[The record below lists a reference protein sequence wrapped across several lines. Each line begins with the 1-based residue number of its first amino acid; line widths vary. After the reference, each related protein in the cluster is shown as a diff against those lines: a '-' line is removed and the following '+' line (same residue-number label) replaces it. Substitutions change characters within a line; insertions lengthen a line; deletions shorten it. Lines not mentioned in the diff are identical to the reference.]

1 MNKGF
6 YDFIEV
12 GTANFDTLLEKV
24 NDNSIHGISIE
35 PLAFYL
41 EQLPDKKNIAKVN
54 AALSNTDGTT
64 NIYYIESS
72 KIQELQLPNF
82 ISGSNSINQPHQF
95 TIDVIGQELYNE
107 LVTVKEVPT
116 ITWNTLINTHNIQ
129 GIGHLKVDTEGHDH
143 IILKEYLEVCEKNSR
158 LLACTIECE
167 YDKLI
172 SNIEELDKVLLE
184 FEKYYKVIK
193 GKNNCIMVTKQT
205 VYYQS
210 SLPRAGSTLL
220 QNIIGQNPAFH
231 VTPTSGM
238 IDLVLGARIGYN
250 GNKEAQ
256 AGDKE
261 MWKSG
266 FYTFCQAGLNAYIAN
281 LTDKPCILDKNR
293 NWAASYP
300 LLANIFP
307 NPKIIFMVRDLRA
320 VFASMEK
327 KFRAN
332 PDIED
337 GTVNNMNLTGL
348 TTQQR
353 VEKWAMSHPIGH
365 ALPKLNQ
372 SILDKTAQKFLFIK
386 YEELCTNPEP
396 QLRSIYEY
404 FELPYFQHNFN
415 HIPQITI
422 EDDTVHGIYGDH
434 TIRNTLGML
443 PDDSKDV
450 LGDYTY
456 EWIYENFR
464 WYFDIFGY
472 KK

>member
-1 MNKGF
+1 MNKGYF
-6 YDFIEV
+6 DFIEI
-12 GTANFDTLLEKV
+12 GSADFETLIETV
-24 NDNSIHGISIE
+24 NDDVRGITVE
-35 PLAFYL
+35 PLKEYFDN
-41 EQLPDKKNIAKVN
+41 LPNKKNIIKIQ
-54 AALSNTDGTT
+54 AAISDKDGSDL
-64 NIYYIESS
+64 IYYVDKS
-72 KIQELQLPNF
+72 KIEEHGLPEWT
-82 ISGSNSINQPHQF
+82 SGSNSLGQPHPFLTKFYGEEFYSSLVETREVKTMTFQ
-95 TIDVIGQELYNE
+95 TLVSTYN
-107 LVTVKEVPT
+107 V
-116 ITWNTLINTHNIQ
+116 Q
-129 GIGHLKVDTEGHDH
+129 GIRYLKIDTEGHDH
-143 IILKEYLEVCEKNSR
+143 IILKGYLEVCEKNPN
-158 LLACTIECE
+158 LLAETIHCE

-172 SNIEELDKVLLE
+172 SNVEELDKVLLE

-205 VYYQS
+205 IYYQS

-261 MWKSG
+261 MWKEG
-266 FYTFCQAGLNAYIAN
+266 FYAFCQAGLNAYVAN

-372 SILDKTAQKFLFIK
+372 SILDKAAQKCVFNN
-386 YEELCTNPEP
+386 YEELCTEPEP
-396 QLRSIYEY
+396 HL
-404 FELPYFQHNFN
+404 
-415 HIPQITI
+415 
-422 EDDTVHGIYGDH
+422 
-434 TIRNTLGML
+434 
-443 PDDSKDV
+443 
-450 LGDYTY
+450 
-456 EWIYENFR
+456 
-464 WYFDIFGY
+464 
-472 KK
+472 